1 MYDIFT
7 IIPMLQLRNNPQV
20 TNEELFIKE
29 KYDEVVVEIRN
40 RYIELSFNE
49 YYKNINELIKK
60 YNFKS
65 PENPGT
71 IPTKVSFNDK
81 EYSLIE
87 ETHCATCDTPIC
99 QETFLYLDYKDAGHS
114 ACFYPILP
122 IYTHNHQHEL
132 CALCLDL

>member
-1 MYDIFT
+1 MI
-7 IIPMLQLRNNPQV
+7 QLRNNPQV

-29 KYDEVVVEIRN
+29 KYDEVLIEIIN
-40 RYIELSFNE
+40 RYIEKSFNE

-65 PENPGT
+65 PENIGT
-71 IPTKVSFNDK
+71 IPTKVTFNQK

-87 ETHCATCDTPIC
+87 ETHCATCDSPMC
-99 QETFLYLDYKDAGHS
+99 QKTFQYLDNKDLGHS
-114 ACFYPILP
+114 ALFYPILP
-122 IYTHNHQHEL
+122 VYTHNYIHEL